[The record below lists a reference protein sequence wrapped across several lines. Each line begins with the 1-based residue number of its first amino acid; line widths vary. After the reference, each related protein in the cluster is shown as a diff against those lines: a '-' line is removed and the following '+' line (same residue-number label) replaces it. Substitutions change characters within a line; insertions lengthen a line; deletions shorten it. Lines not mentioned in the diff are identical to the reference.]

1 MNQFLKRSPFGNLGG
16 IIVMAI
22 VLIGLFFLVGQLFK
36 LLYFL
41 APILLILT
49 LVLNYRVVIDYGK
62 YVLKTLKEN
71 PLFGVVIVVLSFIA
85 YPILFTYLLA
95 KAYLSRNAGSND
107 GEASDGFSDYEDLS
121 DEDPLDLGDLERSE
135 RTRGEDMEGYFKE

>member
-1 MNQFLKRSPFGNLGG
+1 MNQFLKKSPFGNIGG
-16 IIVMAI
+16 IIVIAI
-22 VLIGLFFLVGQLFK
+22 IMIGLFFLVGQLFK

-49 LVLNYRVVIDYGK
+49 LVLNYRVVLDYGK

-71 PLFGVVIVVLSFIA
+71 PLFGIVIIVLSFLA

-95 KAYLSRNAGSND
+95 KAYLSRNAGDSD
-107 GEASDGFSDYEDLS
+107 GEEGNGFADYEEIA
-121 DEDPLDLGDLERSE
+121 EDPLDLEDLERSE
-135 RTRGEDMEGYFKE
+135 RNRDDDMEGYFKD